1 MKCICVSQPSIN
13 KIDGMMGLKDRHTP
27 TMSEPIK
34 IRIKRAMPP
43 MRVRRILDS
52 MTKPKRDQLKKLLPK
67 GVFTDKTM
75 KGWSSVKYPT
85 GLLGALPDGEGY
97 SLLGHIAEEMLGLG
111 ADTINLDSLL
121 TVTRKWHPEMTEKEE
136 AKVRKSITTSPF
148 IERLIATR
156 RLLEASF
163 AGPVLVEPEIT
174 VGPVQGHP
182 DMTTPTQVYEV
193 KLTGMLKD
201 NWGDF
206 VFQTFAYAALLPATT
221 QVNIVLPLQE
231 HIWTFDVSSWTG
243 RSAYLAALD
252 EQSRYHQTTVS
263 ANKVAAD
270 EICAANCIGCHIL
283 RKGSFA
289 NSIAHIN
296 DGRTPYQLFLS
307 SNMSSRIN
315 VKESD
320 ITATRAHIDRTKAK
334 IFIHSPYIINLCAT
348 PGESDDY
355 HVGCLAETTR
365 IAAAMGCSGVV
376 VHVGKATDK
385 DVAVAME
392 NFRTNLTKAMEAAT
406 PNCPILLET
415 PAGQGTET
423 LTDWSSFM
431 DFVSSFDDERLRVCI
446 DTCHVFACGHD
457 PLAYIQKTLTERPSL
472 LKLIHYND
480 SEAAC
485 GACVDRHAFMGLGK
499 IGLDTMRA
507 IAEAATAGNV
517 PALIE

>member
-1 MKCICVSQPSIN
+1 
-13 KIDGMMGLKDRHTP
+13 
-27 TMSEPIK
+27 MSDPAPIK
-34 IRIKRAMPP
+34 IRVKRQAP

-52 MTKPKRDQLKKLLPK
+52 MSKPRRDQLKKLLPK
-67 GVFTDKTM
+67 GVYNDKTM
-75 KGWSSVKYPT
+75 RGFASVKYPT

-97 SLLGHIAEEMLGLG
+97 GLLGHIAEEMLGLAA
-111 ADTINLDSLL
+111 ADINLESLII
-121 TVTRKWHPEMTEKEE
+121 VARKWHPEMTDKEE
-136 AKVRKSITTSPF
+136 AKIRKSVTTAPF
-148 IERLIATR
+148 IERLVATR
-156 RLLEASF
+156 HLLEASF
-163 AGPVLVEPEIT
+163 RGPTTIEPEVT
-174 VGPVQGHP
+174 VGAVQGHP
-182 DMTTPTQVYEV
+182 DMTTPTQVYEI

-206 VFQTFAYAALLPATT
+206 LFQTFAYAALLPATT
-221 QVNIVLPLQE
+221 QVNIVLPLQQ
-231 HIWTFDVSSWTG
+231 HIWTYDVSTWTN
-243 RSAYLAALD
+243 RVAYLAAMD

-263 ANKVAAD
+263 ANKAAAD

-289 NSIAHIN
+289 NSIAHIT

-315 VKESD
+315 VKEED
-320 ITATRAHIDRTKAK
+320 IAATREHIDRTKAK

-348 PGESDDY
+348 PGEADDY

-365 IAAAMGCSGVV
+365 ISAAMGCSGVV

-385 DVAVAME
+385 DPATAME
-392 NFRTNLTKAMEAAT
+392 NFRANLAKAMEAAT
-406 PNCPILLET
+406 PSCPILLET

-431 DFVSSFDDERLRVCI
+431 DFVASFNDERLRVCI

-457 PLAYIQKTLTERPSL
+457 PLAYIQKTLTEHPSL

-485 GACVDRHAFMGLGK
+485 GACVDRHAFMGLGH
-499 IGLDTMRA
+499 IGLPTMRA
-507 IAEAATAGNV
+507 IAETAAAAGV